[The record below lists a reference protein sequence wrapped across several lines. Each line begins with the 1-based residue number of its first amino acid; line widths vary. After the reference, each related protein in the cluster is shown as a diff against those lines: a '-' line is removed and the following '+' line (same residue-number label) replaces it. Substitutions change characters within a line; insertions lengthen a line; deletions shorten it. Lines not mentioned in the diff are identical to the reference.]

1 VIREPGMAVDAN
13 TAGSD
18 ASFDRAAPVKGLPA
32 MNKLVENVAR
42 RFKEAACGCTSE
54 HQADWEMTVRD
65 PEGDEKIQI
74 GPAGPGEQVA
84 VAPPGWE
91 DTVKKMKKHKDKI
104 DNPWALAWYM
114 KNKGAEPHKEGSSLK
129 AVLAAQEEMHEEQKQ
144 QQQQAQMQQEAVAPP
159 GWEDT
164 VKKMKKHK
172 EIDNPWALAWYMKNK
187 GAEPHH
193 ASTPTYVLAAN
204 EAFKRHQA
212 RAKNAGK

>member
-1 VIREPGMAVDAN
+1 MD
-13 TAGSD
+13 
-18 ASFDRAAPVKGLPA
+18 
-32 MNKLVENVAR
+32 KLVENVAR
-42 RFKEAACGCTSE
+42 RFKEACGCASQQQ
-54 HQADWEMTVRD
+54 HADLEMVIRD
-65 PEGDEKIQI
+65 PGGDEKVQI

-129 AVLAAQEEMHEEQKQ
+129 AVLAAQEEMQQEQKGQ
-144 QQQQAQMQQEAVAPP
+144 QQQQAQLQQEAVAPP

-193 ASTPTYVLAAN
+193 ASDKYVLAAH

-212 RAKNAGK
+212 KAAKNAGK